1 MYGGNKKGQ
10 MQRSVIDAERLL
22 IQSRRLVQMGN
33 NQPRSFKFYRKN
45 EKEVMKSL
53 GLKPTK
59 NSGSG
64 WIEKEDGQNDYVIC
78 QLKSTD
84 AQSIKVN
91 QKDIRTLEKNA
102 MIEHKIPMFAIQFL
116 NTGEVWLMIKPE
128 DLPDAS
134 EYILNGSIKEN
145 RSEQLG
151 IDLEASEDLRTIHH
165 KSIKSSYDSREMF
178 HKQESKKYNKK
189 RSAL

>member
-1 MYGGNKKGQ
+1 M
-10 MQRSVIDAERLL
+10 S
-22 IQSRRLVQMGN
+22 N

-45 EKEVMKSL
+45 EQEVMKSL

-102 MIEHKIPMFAIQFL
+102 NIEHKIPMFAIQFL
-116 NTGEVWLMIKPE
+116 NTGEVWLMLKPD

-134 EYILNGSIKEN
+134 EYILTGSIKEN
-145 RSEQLG
+145 RLEQLG
-151 IDLEASEDLRTIHH
+151 IDLEASEDIRTISH
-165 KSIKSSYDSREMF
+165 KSIKSSCSSREMF
-178 HKQESKKYNKK
+178 HEQQSKKYNKK

>member
-1 MYGGNKKGQ
+1 
-10 MQRSVIDAERLL
+10 
-22 IQSRRLVQMGN
+22 MGN

-45 EKEVMKSL
+45 EEEVMKSL

-116 NTGEVWLMIKPE
+116 NTGEVWLMLKPD
-128 DLPDAS
+128 DLPDAA
-134 EYILNGSIKEN
+134 EYILTGSIKEN
-145 RSEQLG
+145 RVEQLG
-151 IDLEASEDLRTIHH
+151 IDLEASEDLRAISH
-165 KSIKSSYDSREMF
+165 KSIKSSGSSRERF
-178 HKQESKKYNKK
+178 HEQQNKKYNKK

>member
-1 MYGGNKKGQ
+1 
-10 MQRSVIDAERLL
+10 
-22 IQSRRLVQMGN
+22 MGN

-45 EKEVMKSL
+45 EEEVMESL

-116 NTGEVWLMIKPE
+116 NTGEVWLMLKPE
-128 DLPDAS
+128 DLPDAA
-134 EYILNGSIKEN
+134 EYILTGSIKEN
-145 RSEQLG
+145 RLEQLG
-151 IDLEASEDLRTIHH
+151 IDLEASEDLRAISH
-165 KSIKSSYDSREMF
+165 KSIKSSGSSRERF
-178 HKQESKKYNKK
+178 HEQQNKKYNKK

>member
-1 MYGGNKKGQ
+1 M
-10 MQRSVIDAERLL
+10 S
-22 IQSRRLVQMGN
+22 N

-45 EKEVMKSL
+45 EQEVMESL

-116 NTGEVWLMIKPE
+116 NTGEVWLMLKPE
-128 DLPDAS
+128 DLQDAS
-134 EYILNGSIKEN
+134 EYILTGSIKES
-145 RSEQLG
+145 RLDHLG
-151 IDLEASEDLRTIHH
+151 IDLEASDDLRTISH
-165 KSIKSSYDSREMF
+165 KLIKSSGSSKEMF
-178 HKQESKKYNKK
+178 HKQQSKKYNKK

>member
-1 MYGGNKKGQ
+1 M
-10 MQRSVIDAERLL
+10 S
-22 IQSRRLVQMGN
+22 N

-45 EKEVMKSL
+45 EQEVMESL

-102 MIEHKIPMFAIQFL
+102 IIEHKIPMFAIQFL
-116 NTGEVWLMIKPE
+116 NTGEVWLMLKPE
-128 DLPDAS
+128 DLPDAA
-134 EYILNGSIKEN
+134 EYILTGSIKEN
-145 RSEQLG
+145 RLEQLG
-151 IDLEASEDLRTIHH
+151 IDLEASEDLRAIYH
-165 KSIKSSYDSREMF
+165 KSIKSSGSSREMF
-178 HKQESKKYNKK
+178 HKQQSKKYNKK

>member
-1 MYGGNKKGQ
+1 M
-10 MQRSVIDAERLL
+10 S
-22 IQSRRLVQMGN
+22 N

-45 EKEVMKSL
+45 EEEVMKSL

-102 MIEHKIPMFAIQFL
+102 MIEHKIPMFAIQFI
-116 NTGEVWLMIKPE
+116 NTGEVWLMLKPD
-128 DLPDAS
+128 DLPDAV
-134 EYILNGSIKEN
+134 EYILTGSIKEN
-145 RSEQLG
+145 RVEQLG
-151 IDLEASEDLRTIHH
+151 IDLESSEDIKTISH
-165 KSIKSSYDSREMF
+165 KSIKSSGSSRERF
-178 HKQESKKYNKK
+178 HEQQNKKYNKK

>member
-1 MYGGNKKGQ
+1 M
-10 MQRSVIDAERLL
+10 S
-22 IQSRRLVQMGN
+22 N

-45 EKEVMKSL
+45 EQEVMESL

-116 NTGEVWLMIKPE
+116 NTGEVWLMLKPE

-134 EYILNGSIKEN
+134 EYILTGSIKEN
-145 RSEQLG
+145 RLEQLG
-151 IDLEASEDLRTIHH
+151 IDLEASEDLRAISH
-165 KSIKSSYDSREMF
+165 KSIKSSGSSRERF
-178 HKQESKKYNKK
+178 HEQQSKKYNKK

>member
-1 MYGGNKKGQ
+1 M
-10 MQRSVIDAERLL
+10 S
-22 IQSRRLVQMGN
+22 N

-45 EKEVMKSL
+45 EQEVMESL

-116 NTGEVWLMIKPE
+116 NTGEVWLMLKPE
-128 DLPDAS
+128 DLQDAS
-134 EYILNGSIKEN
+134 EYILTGSIKES
-145 RSEQLG
+145 RLDHLG
-151 IDLEASEDLRTIHH
+151 IDLEASDDLRTISH
-165 KSIKSSYDSREMF
+165 KLIKSSGSSREMF
-178 HKQESKKYNKK
+178 HKQQSKKYNKK

>member
-1 MYGGNKKGQ
+1 M
-10 MQRSVIDAERLL
+10 S
-22 IQSRRLVQMGN
+22 N

-45 EKEVMKSL
+45 EQEVMESL

-102 MIEHKIPMFAIQFL
+102 TIEHKIPVFAIQFL
-116 NTGEVWLMIKPE
+116 NTGEVWLMIKPD

-134 EYILNGSIKEN
+134 EYILTGSIKEN
-145 RSEQLG
+145 RLEQLG
-151 IDLEASEDLRTIHH
+151 IDLEASEDIRTISH
-165 KSIKSSYDSREMF
+165 KSIKSSCSSREMF
-178 HKQESKKYNKK
+178 HEQQSKKYNKK